1 MTHKPAVPRPKRDE
15 GPLAEDAKM
24 GSKNAAS
31 KRRMP
36 AVNVLMS
43 KALGLASLV
52 DYQDGAVVS
61 KTIIKKQTGTVTVF
75 AFAKGEGLS
84 THSAPFDAL
93 VQILD
98 GEARITI
105 AGKAIKVGEG
115 EMVIM
120 PANKP
125 HALKAI
131 KPFKMMLVM
140 VKS

>member
-1 MTHKPAVPRPKRDE
+1 MENKKKLH
-15 GPLAEDAKM
+15 
-24 GSKNAAS
+24 S
-31 KRRMP
+31 
-36 AVNVLMS
+36 VNVLMS
-43 KALGLASLV
+43 KAIDMAALV
-52 DYQDGAVVS
+52 SYQEGAVVS
-61 KTIIKKQTGTVTVF
+61 KTVIAKKTGTVTVF
-75 AFAKGEGLS
+75 AFDKGQGLS

-98 GEARITI
+98 GEAKITI
-105 AGKAIKVGEG
+105 AGKPLKVGEG

-125 HALKAI
+125 HALKAL

>member
-1 MTHKPAVPRPKRDE
+1 MENKKLH
-15 GPLAEDAKM
+15 
-24 GSKNAAS
+24 S
-31 KRRMP
+31 
-36 AVNVLMS
+36 VNVLMS
-43 KALGLASLV
+43 KAIGMAALV
-52 DYQDGAVVS
+52 NYQDGAVVS
-61 KTIIKKQTGTVTVF
+61 KTIIKKKTGTVTVF

-98 GEARITI
+98 GEAKITI
-105 AGKAIKVGEG
+105 AGRNLKVGEG

-125 HALKAI
+125 HALKAV

>member
-1 MTHKPAVPRPKRDE
+1 
-15 GPLAEDAKM
+15 M
-24 GSKNAAS
+24 GERKKLDS
-31 KRRMP
+31 
-36 AVNVLMS
+36 VNVLMS
-43 KALGLASLV
+43 KAIGLGGLV

-61 KTIIKKQTGTVTVF
+61 KTIIKKPTGTITIF

-98 GEARITI
+98 GDAKITI
-105 AGKAIKVGEG
+105 AGKSTKVGEG
-115 EMVIM
+115 QIIIL

-125 HALKAI
+125 HALKAL

>member
-1 MTHKPAVPRPKRDE
+1 MEKK
-15 GPLAEDAKM
+15 
-24 GSKNAAS
+24 
-31 KRRMP
+31 
-36 AVNVLMS
+36 VLSVLRS
-43 KALGLASLV
+43 KAIRLAGLV

-61 KTIIKKQTGTVTVF
+61 KTIIQKATGTVTVF
-75 AFAKGEGLS
+75 AFAQGEGLS

-105 AGKAIKVGEG
+105 AGKSLKVGKG

-125 HALKAI
+125 HALKAV